1 MFGIYNNFK
10 DNDITYNRKLK
21 LEEYDENGNLIDCV
35 EFSQKDL
42 MEFYILK
49 NNGYNDIRTARK
61 NIKDYFNV
69 GNKELKIKLLNH
81 IFYQYTLNNDLV
93 NSIESIITKYNDN
106 ELNFAFSLK
115 NYVYDECN
123 FLFNMKDSAFFKNMS
138 FEEVLKWIQSV
149 NGIYYAVA
157 NDGTKGMTYLEKP
170 TKKQAKYQRQKNGK
184 RIVFLS
190 FKDWKEYSIAE
201 NELD

>member
-1 MFGIYNNFK
+1 MFRIDNNFK

-21 LEEYDENGNLIDCV
+21 LEEYDDNGNIIDCV

-42 MEFYILK
+42 MEFYIFK
-49 NNGYNDIRTARK
+49 NNGYHDIRTARK
-61 NIKDYFNV
+61 SIKDYFNV

-93 NSIESIITKYNDN
+93 NSIESIITTYNED
-106 ELNFAFSLK
+106 ELNFAFSIK
-115 NYVYDECN
+115 NYVWNECK
-123 FLFNMKDSAFFKNMS
+123 FQLSMQDSSFFKNMS

-157 NDGTKGMTYLEKP
+157 NDGTKGMAYLDKP

-190 FKDWKEYSIAE
+190 FKDWKEYSISE

>member
-1 MFGIYNNFK
+1 MFGVDNNFK

-21 LEEYDENGNLIDCV
+21 LEEYDDNGNIIDYV
-35 EFSQKDL
+35 EFSSKDL
-42 MEFYILK
+42 MEFYLLK
-49 NNGYNDIRTARK
+49 NNGYHDIRTSRK
-61 NIKDYFNV
+61 SIKDYFNV

-81 IFYQYTLNNDLV
+81 IFYQYRLDNNLV
-93 NSIESIITKYNDN
+93 KFIDSIITTYSDD
-106 ELNFAFSLK
+106 ELKFALSLK
-115 NYVYDECN
+115 NYEYDECN
-123 FLFNMKDSAFFKNMS
+123 FILNMKDNAFLKNMS
-138 FEEVLKWIQSV
+138 FEDVLKWMRSV

-157 NDGTKGMTYLEKP
+157 NDGTKGMAYLDKP

-190 FKDWKEYSIAE
+190 FKDWKEYSISE